1 MLVSLLRNPSDDSVE
16 LAIELI
22 KECGQKLSQG
32 YPRILDSFFSTLK
45 NLLHESSLDKPNPPI
60 PSGLDLVDE
69 DDQYKHTI
77 SLHDP
82 GELEPMLDVFQY
94 DEQFWMKL
102 MLMKMNQVPVH
113 QIVMKKKNKM
123 IEYKS
128 ISGNLLSLFN
138 NPFPLD

>member
-1 MLVSLLRNPSDDSVE
+1 F
-16 LAIELI
+16 
-22 KECGQKLSQG
+22 QG

-45 NLLHESSLDKPNPPI
+45 NLLHELSLDKPNPPI

-102 MLMKMNQVPVH
+102 INEL
-113 QIVMKKKNKM
+113 
-123 IEYKS
+123 IEEK
-128 ISGNLLSLFN
+128 LLVN
-138 NPFPLD
+138 ID